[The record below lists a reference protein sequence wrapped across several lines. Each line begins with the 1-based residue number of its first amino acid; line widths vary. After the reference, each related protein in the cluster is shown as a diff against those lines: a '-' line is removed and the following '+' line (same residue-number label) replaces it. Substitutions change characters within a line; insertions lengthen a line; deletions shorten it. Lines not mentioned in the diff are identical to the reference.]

1 MNELEKYKKRFFVLT
16 ESTLGD
22 VKPMNG
28 IFLIT
33 KEYKE
38 TMKWAK
44 SNGFISRYRDM
55 SSVYDKPEEN
65 VYKIEDYT
73 YDFFKIYEGNNPDLP
88 PAYDL
93 SEIQLSVYLEAGD
106 DVPYGYNTNCKAVL
120 FITTTVGMHEIPSNW
135 EIYLS
140 LSNIYF
146 YESDLEVIK
155 SKFSG
160 LNEIENLP
168 NKFFIKGSLSTSDV
182 LSLSFF
188 LEDSDNWVGPDSVDK
203 DINIA

>member
-1 MNELEKYKKRFFVLT
+1 
-16 ESTLGD
+16 
-22 VKPMNG
+22 
-28 IFLIT
+28 
-33 KEYKE
+33 
-38 TMKWAK
+38 MKWAK
-44 SNGFISRYRDM
+44 SNGFISRYMDM

-93 SEIQLSVYLEAGD
+93 SEIRLSVYLEAGD
-106 DVPYGYNTNCKAVL
+106 DVSYGYNTNCKAVL

-146 YESDLEVIK
+146 YESDLEIIK
-155 SKFSG
+155 SKFPS
-160 LNEIENLP
+160 LNKIQNFP
-168 NKFFIKGSLSTSDV
+168 DKFFMEGSLSTSDV

-188 LEDSDNWVGPDSVDK
+188 LEDSDNWVGPDSVNN
-203 DINIA
+203 DINIT

>member
-44 SNGFISRYRDM
+44 SNGFISRYMDI
-55 SSVYDKPEEN
+55 SSTYIKPEEK

-93 SEIQLSVYLEAGD
+93 SEIRLSVYLEAGD
-106 DVPYGYNTNCKAVL
+106 DVSYGYNTNCKAVL
-120 FITTTVGMHEIPSNW
+120 FITTTVGMHE
-135 EIYLS
+135 
-140 LSNIYF
+140 
-146 YESDLEVIK
+146 SDLEIIK
-155 SKFSG
+155 SKFPS
-160 LNEIENLP
+160 LNKIQNFP
-168 NKFFIKGSLSTSDV
+168 DKFFMEGSLSTSDV

-188 LEDSDNWVGPDSVDK
+188 LEDSDNWVGPDSVNN
-203 DINIA
+203 DINIT